1 MMIWLTDA
9 VQNTPVAVNKEHIVA
24 VFTINDESEHS
35 GNTALALI
43 NGQLLVKEKDLDIV
57 NQLNG

>member
-9 VQNTPVAVNKEHIVA
+9 VLNTSVAVNKEHVVA
-24 VFTINDESEHS
+24 VFTVADESEHK
-35 GNTALALI
+35 GKTAVALI
-43 NGQLLVKEKDLDIV
+43 NGQILVKEKDLDIV